1 MIYQF
6 RWRLACLVATL
17 IHQASIYRIIHKSQA
32 CSIRNDRH
40 DVTSSSYSRRNRTWW
55 YGLRLLLEY
64 GLEFEVQGQS
74 SSPGGSRPH
83 SSWHYVFKR
92 RRSYWVFMI
101 NYWLY
106 PDILRVRATLWTA
119 NHYYSLSRSALFV
132 SWDCKELPTLPKQ
145 PLRTSTV
152 DNLESER
159 LHRRGIMF
167 GLFPTYLLYIYI
179 YRQRYLSSINSWDW
193 FNPSTSHYS
202 PPLPTWV
209 RTGSYILPINCLET
223 HINIGVIIMGK

>member
-83 SSWHYVFKR
+83 SSWHCKSPCLAKLLENVVRSYQCNTSSTASKLDANIRLLDVFER
-92 RRSYWVFMI
+92 RRSY
-101 NYWLY
+101 
-106 PDILRVRATLWTA
+106 
-119 NHYYSLSRSALFV
+119 
-132 SWDCKELPTLPKQ
+132 
-145 PLRTSTV
+145 
-152 DNLESER
+152 
-159 LHRRGIMF
+159 
-167 GLFPTYLLYIYI
+167 
-179 YRQRYLSSINSWDW
+179 
-193 FNPSTSHYS
+193 
-202 PPLPTWV
+202 
-209 RTGSYILPINCLET
+209 
-223 HINIGVIIMGK
+223 